1 VQTYR
6 IVVANEEGGA
16 IRAAPSESVSAQSM
30 PTKSVA
36 AKRMTAKR
44 MTAERV
50 STKSMPTKS
59 MSTHEK
65 FPSLTSPG
73 AVKPAGENGD
83 LVKKDAMQGP

>member
-1 VQTYR
+1 
-6 IVVANEEGGA
+6 
-16 IRAAPSESVSAQSM
+16 
-30 PTKSVA
+30 
-36 AKRMTAKR
+36 
-44 MTAERV
+44 
-50 STKSMPTKS
+50 

>member
-1 VQTYR
+1 MQPIE

-16 IRAAPSESVSAQSM
+16 ISAAPSESVSAKSM

-36 AKRMTAKR
+36 A
-44 MTAERV
+44 ERV
-50 STKSMPTKS
+50 ATKSMPTKS

-65 FPSLTSPG
+65 FPFLTFHRCG
-73 AVKPAGENGD
+73 QAAGENGD

>member
-36 AKRMTAKR
+36 AKR